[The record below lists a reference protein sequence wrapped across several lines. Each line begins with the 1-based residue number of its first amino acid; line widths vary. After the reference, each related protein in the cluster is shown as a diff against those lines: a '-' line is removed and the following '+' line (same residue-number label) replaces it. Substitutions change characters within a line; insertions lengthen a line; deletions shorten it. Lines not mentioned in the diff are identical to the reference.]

1 MKDERGRMTLLL
13 QMKKLNTRRSKRS
26 GLWVILHP
34 SAFILGC
41 ALAFSASAQQYPVRP
56 VRVIV
61 NFPPG
66 AGVDITTR
74 LVAAKLSDALG
85 QQFLVDNRAGAAG
98 NIGIELASRAAPDGY
113 TVLAATA
120 AAAVSQTVFAKIPFD
135 LVRDFAP
142 VSMMASAPFV
152 LAVHPTV
159 QAKSLQELIALAKAK
174 PGQLSYAT
182 PGTGSSP
189 HLAGELLK
197 MLSGTDILHVPYKG
211 MVPAATDVMGGN
223 VPILFGN
230 SLVVL
235 PPVRSGKL
243 RGIAITTL
251 RRSSVAPELPTIAE
265 SGFPGYESGTWYGL
279 MAPARTPRDIVT
291 RLSGAVVK
299 AVQMGD
305 VREKLL
311 AQGAE
316 PIIMTPEEMGAF
328 VRAEIAKWGKVAK
341 AAGIK
346 GD

>member
-1 MKDERGRMTLLL
+1 VVFYSLM
-13 QMKKLNTRRSKRS
+13 
-26 GLWVILHP
+26 
-34 SAFILGC
+34 LGVFLTGP
-41 ALAFSASAQQYPVRP
+41 ADAQSYPTRP

-66 AGVDITTR
+66 AGVDISTR
-74 LVAAKLSDALG
+74 LVTAKLTETLG

-120 AAAVSQTVFAKIPFD
+120 AAAVSQTVFPKISFD
-135 LVRDFAP
+135 LNRDFAP
-142 VSMMASAPFV
+142 IAMIASAPFV
-152 LAVHPTV
+152 LAVHPSV
-159 QAKSLQELIALAKAK
+159 QAKTLPELIALAKSK

-197 MLSGTDILHVPYKG
+197 MLSGADMLHVPYKG

-235 PPVRSGKL
+235 PAVRSGKL
-243 RGIAITTL
+243 RAIAITTA
-251 RRSSVAPELPTIAE
+251 RRSSVAPEVPTIAE

-279 MAPARTPRDIVT
+279 MAPARAPREIVT
-291 RLSGAVVK
+291 RLNGAVVK
-299 AVQMGD
+299 AVQLPD
-305 VREKLL
+305 VREKLI

-341 AAGIK
+341 AANIRLE
-346 GD
+346 